1 VRNFLFVVNCIFLF
15 ADSVEKVILLSVY
28 ITTKRLFA
36 KIPVMGLPKLKLKT
50 SVADYLESEK
60 TSPVKHEYIDG
71 MVHAMAG
78 TSDRH
83 NLIAGD
89 IFASLIVHL
98 RNSTC
103 QPFIGDIKVRVSQKI
118 YYYPDILVSCEQNPE
133 NPYFRNEPILIIE
146 VASPSTARTDRSEKL
161 LYYLQMPSL
170 QEYVIVDQHKLNVEV
185 HRRQENG
192 NWITYYFDE
201 PDDEIQLQSVDLT
214 LPINE
219 IYRRV
224 RFENNADQS
233 ADEQ

>member
-1 VRNFLFVVNCIFLF
+1 
-15 ADSVEKVILLSVY
+15 
-28 ITTKRLFA
+28 
-36 KIPVMGLPKLKLKT
+36 MGLPKLKLKT

-60 TSPVKHEYIDG
+60 TSTFKREYVDSV
-71 MVHAMAG
+71 VHAKTCANDNHVRLAG
-78 TSDRH
+78 
-83 NLIAGD
+83 NLLAALIIHLRQSPCEA
-89 IFASLIVHL
+89 FASE
-98 RNSTC
+98 
-103 QPFIGDIKVRVSQKI
+103 IKVRVSQKI
-118 YYYPDILVSCEQNPE
+118 YYYPYILVSCEQNPE

-201 PDDEIQLQSVDLT
+201 PDDEIQLASVDLT